1 MKDDFYNLSDY
12 DYFQL
17 PALSNSFL
25 KAFDRS
31 PAHGFHDIEE
41 TAAMRL
47 GKFGHAFLLSPYEFD
62 KLILAPPEIK
72 NRRNVPYPEFKNQF
86 PKEKHNDIILDSEF
100 QAFKKIKEN
109 LLDYTIDIGVKFG
122 DFYNHKRIKKELT
135 AFYCDPEIVSSVPF
149 DLDDE
154 NSMMK
159 FCLKGKL
166 DLIYFDPSMN
176 IIFDP
181 KFTTNSKELGKKI
194 IDKGLK
200 YYRQNGFYD
209 YLTEKI
215 TKVKDCLFYFIGI
228 ETKEPYGIDFHRLSE
243 DLIKTGLTESFL
255 SIQKF
260 INWVKA
266 GSRMYP
272 SWEGVNIVQ
281 KPSWIKI

>member
-1 MKDDFYNLSDY
+1 MKDGFYEMSDY

-31 PAHGFHDIEE
+31 PAHGYHDIEE

-47 GKFGHAFLLSPYEFD
+47 GRFGHAFLLSPYEFK
-62 KLILAPPEIK
+62 KLIFAPPEILK
-72 NRRNVPYPEFKNQF
+72 KSSEYYREFKKQI
-86 PKEKHNDIILDSEF
+86 PKDQHNNIILHHEVE
-100 QAFKKIKEN
+100 AFKKIKEN
-109 LLDYTIDIGVKFG
+109 LLDYTIDVGVKFG
-122 DFYNHKRIKKELT
+122 DFYNHKNIKKELT

-149 DLDDE
+149 DLDDDD
-154 NSMMK
+154 SMMK

-166 DLIYFDPSMN
+166 DLIYFDSAMN

-181 KFTTNSKELGKKI
+181 KFTTNSKKLDKKI
-194 IDKGLK
+194 IDSELK
-200 YYRQNGFYD
+200 YYRQNAFYC
-209 YLTEKI
+209 YLVEKL

-228 ETKEPYGIDFHRLSE
+228 ETKEPYGVDFHRLSE
-243 DLIKTGLTESFL
+243 DLIKSGLTESFL

-260 INWVKA
+260 IDWVKA
-266 GSRMYP
+266 GSRIYP

-281 KPSWIKI
+281 KPFWIKI